1 MSQGMK
7 GYANHRQKVFSQEI
21 QVIRDNSR
29 VECYNDFFKI
39 SKFSKLITPLY

>member
-29 VECYNDFFKI
+29 VECYNDFF
-39 SKFSKLITPLY
+39 LNL

>member
-21 QVIRDNSR
+21 QVITDNIR
-29 VECYNDFFKI
+29 VECYNDFFLNLQV
-39 SKFSKLITPLY
+39 F